1 MMSPSLARVDSLQH
15 KNKAWE
21 NLLKLAETDKSM
33 YKSDREVEMHK
44 FATLAQE
51 LMIFKP
57 RS

>member
-1 MMSPSLARVDSLQH
+1 MDSLQH